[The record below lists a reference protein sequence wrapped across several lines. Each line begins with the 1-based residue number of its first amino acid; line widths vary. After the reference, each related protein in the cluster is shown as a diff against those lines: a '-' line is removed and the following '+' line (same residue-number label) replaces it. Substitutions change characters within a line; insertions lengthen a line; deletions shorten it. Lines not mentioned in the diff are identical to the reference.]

1 MNRGRL
7 IAPYRGVR
15 YHLKEYSTRPP
26 QNAKE
31 LFNLRHA
38 SLRNAI
44 ERAFGVLKKRFPII
58 GSTTEPT
65 YSVDTQTEIIL
76 ACCIIHNYLMGVD
89 PDERLIAE
97 VDEELLQQSHH
108 ETEAHAP
115 REDDEDARQGEILR
129 DSIALAM
136 WQDYDTIM
144 GKKSKKDGGDPSK
157 EVQWTSVMDDALVD
171 ALLYQLSIGA
181 RVNGTFNSRAYDEVV
196 KELVAKFDMDINKDK
211 SKPAAKKWMATPIPN
226 YFKMAQLWAKDR
238 ATGDHAETAK
248 EKRARYATSTTID
261 GIDLMVSQNEVS
273 LENFEVEE
281 SDQMKSPEINVVR
294 SRAPSQEAFSSKS
307 KKKKVP
313 EDGERD
319 NVISRSFD
327 NISMAMDRATEVME
341 KCFMKI
347 SGTEIY
353 AALQVLD
360 LEPTLVTDAYIFLMD
375 NAKYKDMFFG
385 CPVSGR
391 KDLLLK
397 LMSKS
402 KN

>member
-1 MNRGRL
+1 
-7 IAPYRGVR
+7 
-15 YHLKEYSTRPP
+15 
-26 QNAKE
+26 
-31 LFNLRHA
+31 
-38 SLRNAI
+38 
-44 ERAFGVLKKRFPII
+44 
-58 GSTTEPT
+58 
-65 YSVDTQTEIIL
+65 
-76 ACCIIHNYLMGVD
+76 
-89 PDERLIAE
+89 
-97 VDEELLQQSHH
+97 
-108 ETEAHAP
+108 
-115 REDDEDARQGEILR
+115 
-129 DSIALAM
+129 
-136 WQDYDTIM
+136 M

-196 KELVAKFDMDINKDK
+196 KELVAKFEMDINKDK
-211 SKPAAKKWMATPIPN
+211 VKNRQKTLKNFFGECYDIFKEGLSGFGWNDSLSMWTAEPEVWEPLIMSKPAAKKWMATPIPN

-248 EKRARYATSTTID
+248 EKRAR
-261 GIDLMVSQNEVS
+261 
-273 LENFEVEE
+273 
-281 SDQMKSPEINVVR
+281 
-294 SRAPSQEAFSSKS
+294 
-307 KKKKVP
+307 
-313 EDGERD
+313 
-319 NVISRSFD
+319 
-327 NISMAMDRATEVME
+327 ATEVME

-347 SGTEIY
+347 SGAEIY

>member
-7 IAPYRGVR
+7 IAPYGGVR
-15 YHLKEYSTRPP
+15 YHLKEYSTHPP

-38 SLRNAI
+38 SLRNVI

-76 ACCIIHNYLMGVD
+76 ACCIIHNYLMVVD
-89 PDERLIAE
+89 LDERLIAE

-108 ETEAHAP
+108 ETKAHAP

-136 WQDYDTIM
+136 RQDYDTI
-144 GKKSKKDGGDPSK
+144 
-157 EVQWTSVMDDALVD
+157 
-171 ALLYQLSIGA
+171 IGA
-181 RVNGTFNSRAYDEVV
+181 RVNGTFSSRAYDEVV
-196 KELVAKFDMDINKDK
+196 KELVAKFEMDINKDK
-211 SKPAAKKWMATPIPN
+211 TAEPEVWEPLIMSKPAAKKWMATPIPN

-294 SRAPSQEAFSSKS
+294 SQVPSQEAFFSKS
-307 KKKKVP
+307 KKKKKVS
-313 EDGERD
+313 EDGECD
-319 NVISRSFD
+319 NAISRSFD

-347 SGTEIY
+347 TGAEIY
-353 AALQVLD
+353 AALEVLD

-391 KDLLLK
+391 KDILLK

>member
-1 MNRGRL
+1 
-7 IAPYRGVR
+7 
-15 YHLKEYSTRPP
+15 
-26 QNAKE
+26 
-31 LFNLRHA
+31 
-38 SLRNAI
+38 
-44 ERAFGVLKKRFPII
+44 
-58 GSTTEPT
+58 
-65 YSVDTQTEIIL
+65 
-76 ACCIIHNYLMGVD
+76 MGVD

-115 REDDEDARQGEILR
+115 RENDEDARQGEILR

-171 ALLYQLSIGA
+171 ALLYQL
-181 RVNGTFNSRAYDEVV
+181 TEPEVW
-196 KELVAKFDMDINKDK
+196 EPLIM

-226 YFKMAQLWAKDR
+226 YFKMAQLWAKDK
-238 ATGDHAETAK
+238 ATGDHAEIAK

-261 GIDLMVSQNEVS
+261 GIDLMVSQNKVS

-281 SDQMKSPEINVVR
+281 SDQMRSPEINV
-294 SRAPSQEAFSSKS
+294 
-307 KKKKVP
+307 
-313 EDGERD
+313 
-319 NVISRSFD
+319 
-327 NISMAMDRATEVME
+327 ATEVME

-347 SGTEIY
+347 FEIEIY
-353 AALQVLD
+353 AALEVLD

-397 LMSKS
+397 LDVQVQELRSVGFHGKL
-402 KN
+402 

>member
-1 MNRGRL
+1 
-7 IAPYRGVR
+7 
-15 YHLKEYSTRPP
+15 
-26 QNAKE
+26 
-31 LFNLRHA
+31 
-38 SLRNAI
+38 
-44 ERAFGVLKKRFPII
+44 
-58 GSTTEPT
+58 
-65 YSVDTQTEIIL
+65 
-76 ACCIIHNYLMGVD
+76 MGVD

-307 KKKKVP
+307 KKKKVS

-347 SGTEIY
+347 SGAEIY

>member
-1 MNRGRL
+1 MFRRWFE
-7 IAPYRGVR
+7 
-15 YHLKEYSTRPP
+15 K
-26 QNAKE
+26 
-31 LFNLRHA
+31 
-38 SLRNAI
+38 
-44 ERAFGVLKKRFPII
+44 
-58 GSTTEPT
+58 
-65 YSVDTQTEIIL
+65 D
-76 ACCIIHNYLMGVD
+76 
-89 PDERLIAE
+89 
-97 VDEELLQQSHH
+97 
-108 ETEAHAP
+108 
-115 REDDEDARQGEILR
+115 GEIVR
-129 DSIALAM
+129 RRRGWIRRHGGAAAKSED
-136 WQDYDTIM
+136 M

-157 EVQWTSVMDDALVD
+157 EVQWTSVMDDVLVD

-281 SDQMKSPEINVVR
+281 SDQMRSPEINVVR
-294 SRAPSQEAFSSKS
+294 QLRLWQ
-307 KKKKVP
+307 
-313 EDGERD
+313 
-319 NVISRSFD
+319 
-327 NISMAMDRATEVME
+327 

-347 SGTEIY
+347 SGAEIY
-353 AALQVLD
+353 AALEVLD

-385 CPVSGR
+385 CPVSGQGCSWWSLWGCGGLGSWVAGCGGFALAIAVR
-391 KDLLLK
+391 KWWLISRQIFGFLVDLSSDLWWLVEDMMGFCEIYVVCFVGFVMGCWRMWWFDEFVVGFVGFVVVGGGYGGFVVTGGGSLLGVVAG
-397 LMSKS
+397 LL
-402 KN
+402 